1 MFTAAKR
8 PAGARRR
15 RRWAWCLCVVAL
27 LGVVASV
34 TASVAWHSAASAQTF
49 ETASV
54 HRGDVV
60 ATIEAEGNVESAHN
74 VEIACQID
82 GGSTI
87 LWIVPDG
94 TRVNAGDE
102 LVRFDS
108 SAVEDLLS
116 QQAIVVEQAKAA
128 QIAAQHELAAARLA
142 LAEYVE
148 GTFTE
153 LNEEAD
159 VAIVQAEHDLRLA
172 QRMLAANKKM
182 MRLGFMT
189 PTQLEA
195 SEFGVE
201 QAELKL
207 DIALRTK
214 TVLETYNRP
223 KMTQDLRSR
232 VETAA
237 ALARST
243 TAEFEL
249 AQSQLARCHRQLDN
263 CIVRAPRS
271 GLAIH
276 ANSPGRSFGE
286 SLQIELGAL
295 VRQRQPIIWLPDLS
309 TMQVRSLVH
318 ESSVSRVRPGQRA
331 TVKVRGHELPAVVT
345 LVANQPA
352 PMRRSQQHLKYFVVL
367 AQIEEAS
374 PGFRPGESADLT
386 ILLDY
391 RPDVLCVPLETI
403 MKEDDGV
410 FVWVDDDGELEE
422 RRVELGALGDESA
435 EIRGGLCG
443 GEQLLVNPRDKL
455 PELGL
460 PDDSTSDAEQSG
472 FDRAPVSTA
481 GGGRYSAIH
490 TAGG

>member
-1 MFTAAKR
+1 MSTAAKR
-8 PAGARRR
+8 PAGARGR

-27 LGVVASV
+27 LGVAASV
-34 TASVAWHSAASAQTF
+34 STAVALHSAASTQTF
-49 ETASV
+49 ETTSV
-54 HRGDVV
+54 HRGDVM

-74 VEIACQID
+74 VEITCQVN

-94 TRVNAGDE
+94 TLVNAGDE

-116 QQAIVVEQAKAA
+116 QQTIVLGRATAA
-128 QIAAQHELAAARLA
+128 QIAAEHELAAARLA
-142 LAEYVE
+142 LSEYVE
-148 GTFTE
+148 GTFAE

-159 VAIVQAEHDLRLA
+159 VAIAQAEHNLTLS
-172 QRMLAANKKM
+172 QRMLTANKRL
-182 MRLGFMT
+182 MRLGYIT

-195 SEFGVE
+195 SEFSVE
-201 QAELKL
+201 QAELRL
-207 DIALRTK
+207 DIARRTK

-223 KMTQDLRSR
+223 KMTQELRSR

-237 ALARST
+237 AMVRST
-243 TAEFEL
+243 TAEHDL
-249 AQSQLARCHRQLDN
+249 AQSQLERYQRQLDA
-263 CIVRAPRS
+263 CVVRAPHS

-276 ANSPGRSFGE
+276 ANDSGRSFGE

-295 VRQRQPIIWLPDLS
+295 VRQRQTVIWLPDLS

-318 ESSVSRVRPGQRA
+318 ESSVTRVRPGQRA
-331 TVKVRGHELPAVVT
+331 AVTVRGHELPAVVT

-367 AQIEEAS
+367 AQIVEPS
-374 PGFRPGESADLT
+374 PGLRPGETADLT

-391 RPDVLCVPLETI
+391 RPDVLCVPLQTI
-403 MKEDDGV
+403 MKEGDGV
-410 FVWVDDDGELEE
+410 FVWVADDGELEA
-422 RRVELGALGDESA
+422 RRVELGTLGDDGA
-435 EIRGGLCG
+435 EVRDGLCG
-443 GEQLLVNPRDKL
+443 GERLLVNPRDKL
-455 PELGL
+455 PELGFL
-460 PDDSTSDAEQSG
+460 GNASAESERPPFDSSPD
-472 FDRAPVSTA
+472 STA
-481 GGGRYSAIH
+481 GSRYSAIH